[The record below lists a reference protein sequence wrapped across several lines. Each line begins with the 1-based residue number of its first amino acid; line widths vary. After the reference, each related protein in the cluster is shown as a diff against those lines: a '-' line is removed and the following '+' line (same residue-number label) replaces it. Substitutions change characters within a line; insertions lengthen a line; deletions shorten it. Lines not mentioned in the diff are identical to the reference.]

1 MNKRENLG
9 DKQTFM
15 QTQKEPTWLFLL
27 FVQQTQD
34 SSLAWI
40 ILIRIHGKCMYNT
53 SDRDS
58 FHGQGHC
65 DIVAFPA
72 NIFRQYLKRYL
83 KMCHWLLK
91 QAFPRTGFFFLSFD
105 SYVWL
110 RRGYIC
116 VKINGVTL
124 FSLKNPFCLLKCRI
138 V

>member
-1 MNKRENLG
+1 
-9 DKQTFM
+9 M

-91 QAFPRTGFFFLSFD
+91 QVFPRTGFFFFLLIPRYGCVGVI
-105 SYVWL
+105 YVSKLMVLHFSPW
-110 RRGYIC
+110 
-116 VKINGVTL
+116 KIL
-124 FSLKNPFCLLKCRI
+124 FVYYRVEFFRTIFK

>member
-1 MNKRENLG
+1 
-9 DKQTFM
+9 M

-65 DIVAFPA
+65 DTVAFPA

-91 QAFPRTGFFFLSFD
+91 QVFPRTDFFFFLLIPRYGCVGVI
-105 SYVWL
+105 YVS
-110 RRGYIC
+110 
-116 VKINGVTL
+116 KFNGVTL
-124 FSLKNPFCLLKCRI
+124 FSLKNPFCLL
-138 V
+138 